1 MNWVNMHVLN
11 GLWAGTDELGMVC
24 VWIMVGWFVVYW
36 HEIGMHDYS
45 MIGWWDMILV
55 LFRA

>member
-45 MIGWWDMILV
+45 MIGWW
-55 LFRA
+55 